1 MFQEGETVFLE
12 DAEGR
17 RHWLKVSFGM
27 IKVQG
32 LGAMDGSKLRGLGDG
47 DRVTLVGREYTA
59 FRPGAMDLMGSLERG
74 AQIIS
79 PKDAATI
86 LMHCDVKSGDRVLEI
101 GAGSGGLTTALLTAV
116 GPEGHVHTM
125 ELKEENARRVQR
137 NVSRTGLDSRW
148 SYAIGD
154 ARSDGPGID
163 WQADALTMDMPDP
176 WLALGN
182 LGAHLRPGGRLCA
195 YVPNMNQVES
205 TVIALREAG
214 YADVRALENIQRYL
228 DVHPGGVRP
237 SFDTLG
243 HTGYLVFAR
252 RRAPSAGAEGDSAE

>member
-1 MFQEGETVFLE
+1 MRMEFQENETVFLE
-12 DAEGR
+12 DASGK

-27 IKVQG
+27 TKVQG
-32 LGAMDGSKLRGLGDG
+32 LGAVDGSKLKGLDDG
-47 DRVTLVGREYTA
+47 DSVTIVGKEYTV
-59 FRPGAMDLMGSLERG
+59 FRPGATDLIGSLDRG
-74 AQIIS
+74 AQIIT

-86 LMHCDVKSGDRVLEI
+86 LMNCDVKAGDRILEI

-116 GPEGHVHTM
+116 APTGCVHTL
-125 ELKEENARRVQR
+125 ELKDENAKRVER
-137 NVSRTGLDSRW
+137 NVSRTGLGGYW
-148 SYAIGD
+148 SYTIGD
-154 ARSDGPGID
+154 AREADPGIG

-176 WLALGN
+176 WLALPN
-182 LGAHLRPGGRLCA
+182 LDPHLRSGGRICI

-205 TVIALREAG
+205 SVIALREAR

-228 DVHPGGVRP
+228 EVHPGGVRP

-252 RRAPSAGAEGDSAE
+252 KRKSHSA